1 MKIAKKFVYPTVI
14 KGWQNSKYTL
24 QILTSL
30 GYISNLQFKL
40 LKWVVGNAGS
50 SSYLKIEKKNHI
62 ITHLT
67 KTEIGIHI
75 FKMCIP
81 FKKLLVY

>member
-14 KGWQNSKYTL
+14 KGWQNSKHTL
-24 QILTSL
+24 L
-30 GYISNLQFKL
+30 ISNLKFKL

-50 SSYLKIEKKNHI
+50 SSYLKIEKKKNHI

-81 FKKLLVY
+81 FKKLLY